1 MADIQSITLTGNVGR
16 DPELK
21 TIGNDLSV
29 VNLSLATSR
38 YKKGGNVS
46 DWYEL
51 SAFGKTAE
59 VINSY
64 IAKGDSITVSGQPF
78 IDIYTNK
85 EGKEVKSIKVKV
97 DNVKLPKK
105 SESNKGSESKNDE
118 WESDIPW

>member
-1 MADIQSITLTGNVGR
+1 MADIQSIMLTGNVGR

-21 TIGNDLSV
+21 KIGNDLSV
-29 VNLSLATSR
+29 VNLSLASTR

-78 IDIYTNK
+78 IDVYTNK
-85 EGKEVKSIKVKV
+85 DGKEVKSIKVKV

-105 SESNKGSESKNDE
+105 SESNKGSETSSE

>member
-1 MADIQSITLTGNVGR
+1 MADIQSIMLTGNVGR

-21 TIGNDLSV
+21 KIGNELSV
-29 VNLSLATSR
+29 VNLSLASTR

-78 IDIYTNK
+78 IDVYTNK
-85 EGKEVKSIKVKV
+85 DGKEVKSIKVKV

-105 SESNKGSESKNDE
+105 SESNKGSETSSE

>member
-1 MADIQSITLTGNVGR
+1 MADLQSIMLTGNVGR

-21 TIGNDLSV
+21 KIGNDLSV
-29 VNLSLATSR
+29 VNLSLASTR

-78 IDIYTNK
+78 IDVYTNK
-85 EGKEVKSIKVKV
+85 DGKEVKSIKVKV

-105 SESNKGSESKNDE
+105 SESNKGSETNSE

>member
-1 MADIQSITLTGNVGR
+1 MADIQSIMLTGNVGR

-21 TIGNDLSV
+21 KIGNDLSV
-29 VNLSLATSR
+29 VNLSLASTR

-78 IDIYTNK
+78 IDVYTNK
-85 EGKEVKSIKVKV
+85 EGKEVKSIKVKI

-105 SESNKGSESKNDE
+105 SESNKGSETSSE